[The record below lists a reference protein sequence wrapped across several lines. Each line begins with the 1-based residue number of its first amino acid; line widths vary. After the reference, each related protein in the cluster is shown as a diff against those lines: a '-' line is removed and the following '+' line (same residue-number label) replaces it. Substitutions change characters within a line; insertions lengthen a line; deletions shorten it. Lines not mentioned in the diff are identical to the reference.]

1 MCSSDLKFSG
11 FFIKF
16 AREVFRLRIEQVGVW
31 RFLRQVNLT
40 LLTTFLKKDPTDV
53 PKGVRRNEEGVRR
66 MSPMVKFLSRK
77 LLSSGAILGIFLGIF
92 FLCPPPAGAS
102 VPEYDLARMR
112 QVNPDFS
119 TYPDARGIVSH

>member
-1 MCSSDLKFSG
+1 
-11 FFIKF
+11 
-16 AREVFRLRIEQVGVW
+16 
-31 RFLRQVNLT
+31 
-40 LLTTFLKKDPTDV
+40 
-53 PKGVRRNEEGVRR
+53 

-77 LLSSGAILGIFLGIF
+77 PLSSGAILGIFLEIF

-119 TYPDARGIVSH
+119 TYPDARGIVWLKRVSRRTSPEPKSRTPRFMAWTEKSGQATATETTRARLGIENKEILSKKKRRLVSS

>member
-1 MCSSDLKFSG
+1 
-11 FFIKF
+11 
-16 AREVFRLRIEQVGVW
+16 
-31 RFLRQVNLT
+31 
-40 LLTTFLKKDPTDV
+40 
-53 PKGVRRNEEGVRR
+53 

-119 TYPDARGIVSH
+119 TYPDARGIVWLKRVSCGPAPDGGMERTHLWVLLGRSGLDKRWLDWDIPNPPGGTARINYQIGRASCRERV

>member
-1 MCSSDLKFSG
+1 
-11 FFIKF
+11 
-16 AREVFRLRIEQVGVW
+16 
-31 RFLRQVNLT
+31 
-40 LLTTFLKKDPTDV
+40 
-53 PKGVRRNEEGVRR
+53 

-119 TYPDARGIVSH
+119 TYPDARGIVWLKRVSCGPAPDGGMERTHLWVLLGRSGLEERWLNWDIQIGRAHV